1 MPRQRKP
8 AFAALLLAC
17 IAGLAH
23 GKDGAREDILHM
35 FGITPSEQSRDYM
48 QNKQQF
54 QLHTLLTEQRHPAT
68 MDLSRAIADDTAAG
82 LDELFAVDRD
92 VTATMD
98 AVAGDPARLRSLQDA
113 SQAMQDALKD
123 GHHVYFYGTGSTG
136 RLAETLESGLW
147 RPFWLRVARDGKVWD
162 KVQKAYPG
170 IQDHVRGE
178 ITGGD
183 RALVSSLEGFEDLQ
197 LIGKLQLHDN
207 GIGKDDVVFAVTEG
221 GETSAVIGTAKE
233 GAVVNGNDPRK
244 TWFVY
249 NNPDEVLLPFVRS
262 REVIEHPGVTK
273 IMLATGPQSITGSTR
288 MQATTTSLY
297 ALGVAME
304 DAIRGLLAPV
314 LSKDELAALG
324 FDGNATI
331 ASRLRDFATLQRTV
345 AATAPRLAAWTDRE
359 SSTYADGHRTTYLA
373 QRALMA
379 VFVDVTERSPTFR
392 LAPLDRVNATERKSW
407 IQVWTPVADADA
419 AWEALLHRPFHGLD
433 PALYA
438 EPFDTQIDDPWLHAA
453 AQRSLANAGAE
464 QQRLYDLSFSADNLR
479 KFGPGEGDHGAM
491 ILLGDES
498 PRIGEQWLKTFAGK
512 GATPVVVHVGNA
524 PLPTEALDALR
535 KQLPQLAVYDFT
547 LPFAHDPLL
556 VNQTLGLKMLLNA
569 HSTGIMA
576 KLSRVVGN
584 TMTAVQPSNLKLYG
598 RATFLIQSH
607 VNTVLASAKW
617 RQANDETPP
626 LDYAQANAVLFDAID
641 KRTGNA
647 ALAGS
652 PEVEL
657 AIVRILESLRLQR
670 AISWED
676 AAALL
681 RERKLDAYLATYD
694 D

>member
-1 MPRQRKP
+1 MSRKRKP
-8 AFAALLLAC
+8 AIAAFLLVCLAG
-17 IAGLAH
+17 IAH
-23 GKDGAREDILHM
+23 GRSAPKDDLLRLL
-35 FGITPSEQSRDYM
+35 GITPSAQSRDYVDH
-48 QNKQQF
+48 KQQF

-68 MDLSRAIADDTAAG
+68 MDLSRAIAGSTAAG

-98 AVAGDPARLRSLQDA
+98 AVAGDSARLGKLQAA
-113 SQAMQDALKD
+113 SQAMQDALRG
-123 GHHVYFYGTGSTG
+123 GHRIYFYGTGSTG

-147 RPFWLRVARDGKVWD
+147 RPFWTRVARDAKLWA
-162 KVQKAYPG
+162 KVQEAYPG
-170 IQDHVRGE
+170 IQDRVRGE

-233 GAVVNGNDPRK
+233 GAVVNGNDPSR

-249 NNPDEVLLPFVRS
+249 NNPDAVLLPFDRS
-262 REVIEHPGVTK
+262 REVIEHPGISK

-304 DAIRGLLAPV
+304 DAIHALLQPV
-314 LSKDELAALG
+314 LSPRELAALG
-324 FDGNATI
+324 FAQNRDLA
-331 ASRLRDFATLQRTV
+331 ARLRDFATLQQTV
-345 AATAPRLAAWTDRE
+345 AATAPRLAAWTDSE
-359 SSTYADGHRTTYLA
+359 SATYAKGHRTTYLA

-392 LAPLDRVNATERKSW
+392 LAPLDRANASERKSW
-407 IQVWTPVADADA
+407 IQVWTPASDA
-419 AWEALLHRPFHGLD
+419 AGAWDALLHRPFHGLD

-438 EPFDTQIDDPWLHAA
+438 QPFDTRIDDPWLHKA

-464 QQRLYDLSFSADNLR
+464 QQQLYDLSFSAENLR
-479 KFGPGEGDHGAM
+479 KFGPGEGDLGTM

-498 PRIGEQWLKTFAGK
+498 PRIGEQWLRAFADA
-512 GATPVVVHVGNA
+512 GAALSIVHVGNA
-524 PLPTEALDALR
+524 PLPADVLDGLR
-535 KQLPQLAVYDFT
+535 KQLPRLAVHDFR
-547 LPFAHDPLL
+547 LPFAHDPLQ

-576 KLSRVVGN
+576 KLGRVVGN

-598 RATFLIQSH
+598 RATYLLQSH
-607 VNTVLASAKW
+607 VNAVLASARWK
-617 RQANDETPP
+617 QAHGETAP
-626 LDYAQANAVLFDAID
+626 LDYAQANAVLFDAIE
-641 KRTGNA
+641 KRSGNP
-647 ALAGS
+647 ALAAS

-657 AIVRILESLRLQR
+657 AIVRILESLRQKR

-681 RERKLDAYLATYD
+681 RERKLDAYLADYD
-694 D
+694 